1 MVITSVFSLSLKM
14 KIITAALVLVSL
26 FLFVGCENSNN
37 DSNAPFVTHRW
48 SGETMGTYYRVT
60 VVEGAEANQYP
71 FNLKAA
77 KQRVEQQ
84 LDAVIASMSTYIG
97 DSEISVFNDQAAN
110 TCLPVSSDFLA
121 LVQLSIN
128 MNAVTAGAFNPLV
141 GPLVERW
148 GFGRSMDAFVYPKE
162 SEIKRLLKLADISS
176 LSVDSINQSLC
187 KSADIA
193 LDLSAIAKGY
203 AVDLVAKQLEALSV
217 ANYLVD
223 IGGEVA
229 VSGHNAQGTD
239 WRLAIEKPVF
249 RAGEIQQIVK
259 LNNMAIATSGD
270 YRNFF
275 EHQGKRYSHTIDL
288 RTGYPVQHNLA
299 SVSVIADSA
308 AEADAW
314 ATALNVMG
322 PEEAKRLAVEQ
333 KLAVFLITRENT
345 LKPDNDNVSAFAAK
359 RSIWY
364 SEAFYRFMSE

>member
-1 MVITSVFSLSLKM
+1 M
-14 KIITAALVLVSL
+14 KIFTAALVLVSL
-26 FLFVGCENSNN
+26 FLFVGCDTSNS

-60 VVEGAEANQYP
+60 VVEGAEANQHR
-71 FNLKAA
+71 FDITTA

-84 LDAVIASMSTYIG
+84 LDAIIASMSTYIS
-97 DSEISVFNDQAAN
+97 DSEISVFNALAAN
-110 TCLPVSSDFLA
+110 TCLPVSQSLLA
-121 LVQLSIN
+121 LVQLSIK
-128 MNAVTAGAFNPLV
+128 MNTASAGAFNPLV

-148 GFGRSMDAFVYPKE
+148 GFGRSTDAFVYPNK
-162 SEIKRLLKLADISS
+162 SEIKRLLSRADISS
-176 LSVDSINQSLC
+176 LSVDNDNQALC

-203 AVDLVAKQLEALSV
+203 AVDQVAKQLEALSV

-229 VSGHNAQGTD
+229 VSGHNPQGGN

-249 RAGEIQQIVK
+249 RAGEIQQIVE
-259 LNNMAIATSGD
+259 LDNMAIATSGD

-275 EHQGKRYSHTIDL
+275 EHQGKRYSHTIDV

-322 PEEAKRLAVEQ
+322 PEEAKQLAVEQ

-345 LKPDNDNVSAFAAK
+345 LKPDNDNASAFAAK